1 MIKLS
6 GILLLP
12 LAILCIAIVTS
23 NSIPGLLTPNKNEE
37 IQVNREEVQQV
48 NSLAELGIQSHFYKL
63 HYQIIMNKVTDLVFA
78 DKLQSGLKI
87 INLGTDEDGVKK
99 HYNFDTG
106 ELVIEIPKSEKLT
119 CDIQLL
125 IEHSPVNIFLD
136 GDIPKV
142 FCDPDTIK
150 KGTFANVCL
159 NISGFKI
166 SDNAGLE
173 QLTLSTHPSSGLI
186 GCTLISSSSQSK
198 YDDSSKMMQW
208 SYESD
213 RINYDEREINWRVSV
228 PDLGDVKPL
237 IFKTQIN
244 AAYNKHIYVSDDPIF
259 NKQVFFVDNGLRYIY
274 NFETILN
281 FK

>member
-12 LAILCIAIVTS
+12 LAILCIAVVTS
-23 NSIPGLLTPNKNEE
+23 NSIPGLLTPIENEE

-63 HYQIIMNKVTDLVFA
+63 HYQIIMNKVTDLVFV

-87 INLGTDEDGVKK
+87 VNSGTGEDGVEKR
-99 HYNFDTG
+99 YNFDTG
-106 ELVIEIPKSEKLT
+106 ELVIEIPKSGKLT
-119 CDIQLL
+119 YDIQLV

-142 FCDPDTIK
+142 LCDPDTIK

-159 NISGFKI
+159 NIGEFKI
-166 SDNAGLE
+166 SDNIGLE
-173 QLTLSTHPSSGLI
+173 QLTLSTYPSCGLI
-186 GCTLISSSSQSK
+186 GCTPVSSSSQSK
-198 YDDSSKMMQW
+198 YDDSSKIMQW

-213 RINYDEREINWRVSV
+213 RINYDAHEVNWHVSV
-228 PDLGDVKPL
+228 PDLDDIKPL
-237 IFKTQIN
+237 IFKTQIS
-244 AAYNKHIYVSDDPIF
+244 AIYNKHIYVRDDPTF

-274 NFETILN
+274 NIETILN
-281 FK
+281 FR

>member
-1 MIKLS
+1 MIRLS

-12 LAILCIAIVTS
+12 LAILCISIVAS

-63 HYQIIMNKVTDLVFA
+63 HYQIIMNKVTDLVFV
-78 DKLQSGLKI
+78 DKLQSGLKLV
-87 INLGTDEDGVKK
+87 NLCTGEDGVKK
-99 HYNFDTG
+99 HYNSDTG
-106 ELVIEIPKSEKLT
+106 ELVIEIPKSGKLT
-119 CDIQLL
+119 YDIQLL
-125 IEHSPVNIFLD
+125 IEHSPVNIFLG

-142 FCDPDTIK
+142 LCDPDTIK

-159 NISGFKI
+159 NIGGFKI
-166 SDNAGLE
+166 SDNTGLE
-173 QLTLSTHPSSGLI
+173 HLLLSTYPSSGLI
-186 GCTLISSSSQSK
+186 GCTPVSSCSQSK
-198 YDDSSKMMQW
+198 YDDSSKTMQW

-213 RINYDEREINWRVSV
+213 KVSYDDREINWHVSV
-228 PDLGDVKPL
+228 PDLDGVKPL
-237 IFKTQIN
+237 IFKTQIS
-244 AAYNKHIYVSDDPIF
+244 AVYNKHIYVCEGPVF

-274 NFETILN
+274 NVETILN